1 MRLPRVCVFVAL
13 IAAGLAL
20 SVPAQAQDVRV
31 GTRTGVVQS
40 TLQGALFYPALGFE
54 GGEVRTSRQTGMQVG
69 GFVAVSL
76 SDRLAVRAELQYA
89 QKGAAIRGEWAG
101 TCGSPLALCVRPSL
115 RGTYRTSYVQLPVL
129 LTWHQPLGHG
139 LGLRLLAGPSVD
151 LLVDT
156 QIVTDN
162 LSASALPQNAL
173 SPMSHETLGA
183 VAGMEVQYDVSA
195 AGALV
200 LGGRYHPGVTEIDML
215 NVDSTIRSRAFVLSL
230 GYFFRL

>member
-1 MRLPRVCVFVAL
+1 MKPPRVCVFVVL
-13 IAAGLAL
+13 IAAGFAIGA
-20 SVPAQAQDVRV
+20 PAQAQDVRI
-31 GTRTGVVQS
+31 GMRTGVVQS
-40 TLQGALFYPALGFE
+40 TLQGELFYPALGFE
-54 GGEVRTSRQTGMQVG
+54 GGQVRTTHQTGVQVG

-76 SDRLAVRAELQYA
+76 SDRLAVQAELQYA

-129 LTWHQPLGHG
+129 LTWRQPLGHG
-139 LGLRLLAGPSVD
+139 LGLRLLAGPSLDV
-151 LLVDT
+151 LVDT

-173 SPMSHETLGA
+173 SPMSYETLGA

-200 LGGRYHPGVTEIDML
+200 LGGRYHPGVTEMDMI
-215 NVDSTIRSRAFVLSL
+215 NVDSTIRSQSFVLSL

>member
-1 MRLPRVCVFVAL
+1 
-13 IAAGLAL
+13 
-20 SVPAQAQDVRV
+20 
-31 GTRTGVVQS
+31 
-40 TLQGALFYPALGFE
+40 
-54 GGEVRTSRQTGMQVG
+54 
-69 GFVAVSL
+69 
-76 SDRLAVRAELQYA
+76 
-89 QKGAAIRGEWAG
+89 
-101 TCGSPLALCVRPSL
+101 
-115 RGTYRTSYVQLPVL
+115 VQLPVL
-129 LTWHQPLGHG
+129 LTWHQPLARG
-139 LGLRLLAGPSVD
+139 LGLRLLAGPSFD
-151 LLVDT
+151 LLLDT

-183 VAGMEVQYDVSA
+183 VAGLEVQYDVSA